1 MLHKGDK
8 YRDVDGTVFQIFS
21 AMDDTYT
28 YYFIANLNRY
38 TIIRMLPKN
47 AEIFIKG
54 MEKLD

>member
-8 YRDVDGTVFQIFS
+8 YRDVDGTVFQVFS

-28 YYFIANLNRY
+28 YYFIANLSQY
-38 TIIRMLPKN
+38 TVTRMLPKN
-47 AEIFIKG
+47 AEMFIKD

>member
-8 YRDVDGTVFQIFS
+8 YRDVDGTLFQVFS

-28 YYFIANLNRY
+28 YYFIANLSRY
-38 TIIRMLPKN
+38 TVTRTLPKN
-47 AEIFIKG
+47 AEIFIKD